1 MYPDAQF
8 PQRLGQY
15 FTDVAPAALWSV
27 TPRGPDQVIFY
38 SVLILT
44 TVVAVVVARQGRRH

>member
-1 MYPDAQF
+1 M
-8 PQRLGQY
+8 
-15 FTDVAPAALWSV
+15 WSV
-27 TPRGPDQVIFY
+27 TSRSPDQVIFY